1 MPSYESLHSQLPRK
15 REEQVD
21 IKSPTA
27 GIHRTTMDNILGDPV
42 TLATISVS
50 TVRRTF
56 HTMAAFT
63 SL

>member
-1 MPSYESLHSQLPRK
+1 M
-15 REEQVD
+15 D

-50 TVRRTF
+50 TVRQTF
-56 HTMAAFT
+56 RTMAAF
-63 SL
+63 SDWSF